1 MSRKRNA
8 RCAIC
13 KSPNESFTQ
22 SGAIDPIALDS
33 REKKPLRFFHAGIRG
48 GSVNR
53 LYHLSMG
60 IDMI

>member
-22 SGAIDPIALDS
+22 AGRLTQSPWGV
-33 REKKPLRFFHAGIRG
+33 REKKPLRFFHAETRG